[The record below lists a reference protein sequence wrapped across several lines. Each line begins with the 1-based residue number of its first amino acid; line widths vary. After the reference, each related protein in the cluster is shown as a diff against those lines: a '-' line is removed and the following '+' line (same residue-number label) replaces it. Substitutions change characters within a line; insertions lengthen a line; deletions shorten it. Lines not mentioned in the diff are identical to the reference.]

1 MEKFIERGYNNLKT
15 NQGKG
20 TMHDK
25 GYIDKWYIKEDI
37 YNRWKQIFIEYN
49 RIATCDKKQA
59 AKEFQEKEFVCI

>member
-25 GYIDKWYIKEDI
+25 GYIDK
-37 YNRWKQIFIEYN
+37 
-49 RIATCDKKQA
+49 
-59 AKEFQEKEFVCI
+59 